1 MRPLVR
7 MMLSNIQDA
16 LEYSGAIR
24 MDKADT
30 PGLLADVVKDG
41 YIDFNVNDLQ
51 GNIDYLIVD
60 GTLPVEPTRSPETWM
75 NILQILNQSGL
86 QMEYKAGKMVEEAIR
101 AMGLSDLDQ
110 FKISEEERKQGMT
123 PSQQLSLMEK
133 MRGANVMPQEQL
145 SREVEKGNLIP
156 MRQAA

>member
-1 MRPLVR
+1 
-7 MMLSNIQDA
+7 ML
-16 LEYSGAIR
+16 
-24 MDKADT
+24 
-30 PGLLADVVKDG
+30 
-41 YIDFNVNDLQ
+41 F
-51 GNIDYLIVD
+51 
-60 GTLPVEPTRSPETWM
+60 RS
-75 NILQILNQSGL
+75 ILNQSGL